1 MQRFI
6 RGQVWWYKG
15 EETKS
20 IRGIQQGT
28 RPVLIVS
35 NNKGNKHSPIVQIVP
50 CTTAYKPN
58 LPTHFNLYI
67 NGRRNT
73 LLCEQVKTIPTDL
86 LFGYITTLDDYE
98 MMKVDDCLKKSLGI
112 NKVDIFEDVDMDS
125 LLQPLDIDE

>member
-15 EETKS
+15 EASKS

-35 NNKGNKHSPIVQIVP
+35 NNIGNKFSSVVQVVP

-58 LPTHFNLYI
+58 LPTHCNIHI

-73 LLCEQVKTIPTDL
+73 LLCEQTKTIPTSL
-86 LFGYITTLDDYE
+86 LFNYITTLDEIE
-98 MMKVDDCLKKSLGI
+98 MAEVEKCLKTSLGI
-112 NKVDIFEDVDMDS
+112 VDILEGVDDLMT
-125 LLQPLDIDE
+125 PLDID